1 MVVWAHTATEYN
13 RASKLKLGK
22 VSLPSHIS
30 LPPPIPIWEKRK
42 ERKCWRSPLAC
53 RTQLACQ
60 IGRAAGTPT
69 CQLLLPLRYVPP
81 GTMEELS
88 FCFCFFFFCEYLC
101 LYLVCFIIGS
111 FLHGRN
117 TFTWRY
123 DWLMRMNRSLISSV
137 AIWWRILEE
146 RFNLY
151 LRYSLRSDYKI
162 F

>member
-88 FCFCFFFFCEYLC
+88 FCFCFFFFASICVC
-101 LYLVCFIIGS
+101 TLYALLLDLFYMAATRLHDATIGWCVWTVRWYHR
-111 FLHGRN
+111 LL
-117 TFTWRY
+117 Y
-123 DWLMRMNRSLISSV
+123 DD
-137 AIWWRILEE
+137 A
-146 RFNLY
+146 Y
-151 LRYSLRSDYKI
+151 
-162 F
+162 